1 MDRETLCTA
10 DKFRITKKVKELET
24 ALMSIENVSEIKF
37 NLEGFYDG
45 INEIVLCV
53 YHTIPLNRTDFFE
66 TVGKMKDNVVAT
78 ALNCGLARTKDRVE
92 DYGKFFCIVFDCDE
106 SWDEKTIE

>member
-1 MDRETLCTA
+1 MERETLCTA

-24 ALMSIENVSEIKF
+24 ALMGIENVSEIKF
-37 NLEGFYDG
+37 DLEGFYDG

-53 YHTIPLNRTDFFE
+53 YHTITLNRTDFFE
-66 TVGKMKDNVVAT
+66 IVGKMKDNVVAT

-106 SWDEKTIE
+106 SWDEKMH